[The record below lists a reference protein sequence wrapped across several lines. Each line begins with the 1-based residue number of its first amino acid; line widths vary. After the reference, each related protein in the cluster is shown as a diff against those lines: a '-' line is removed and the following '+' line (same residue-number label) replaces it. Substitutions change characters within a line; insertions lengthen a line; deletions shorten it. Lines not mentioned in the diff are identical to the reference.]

1 MPRTIITKGDIQEA
15 RAAAGESS
23 LDEVD
28 DGAPIGVAKPRES
41 SRRSAAKTAL
51 EITPDSYRDK
61 LVKYIPAEVVALY
74 LTLDVICR
82 SNPTEGGLRWII
94 LIFGCVVTPLYL
106 WRIQRVRKP
115 IQLVVS
121 TAAFVVWTFA
131 LGGPFVSLSWYKA
144 IYGALLLPMF
154 TFLVPLIDPGNE
166 PNQLSDLEILLL
178 SSHIM
183 RAPIHSSA
191 WNSAM

>member
-1 MPRTIITKGDIQEA
+1 MQRA
-15 RAAAGESS
+15 RASAAES
-23 LDEVD
+23 LADEIE

-41 SRRSAAKTAL
+41 PARYASKVAL
-51 EITPDSYRDK
+51 EVTPDSYREK

-82 SNPTEGGLRWII
+82 SNPTERGLRWFI
-94 LIFGCVVTPLYL
+94 LVFGCVATPLYL
-106 WRIQRVRKP
+106 WRIQRVRKWV
-115 IQLVVS
+115 QLLVS

-144 IYGALLLPMF
+144 IYGALLLPIF

-166 PNQLSDLEILLL
+166 PK
-178 SSHIM
+178 
-183 RAPIHSSA
+183 R
-191 WNSAM
+191 